1 MIIYK
6 ILWCKTDVEHS
17 SARQEILIF
26 DRNCKL
32 IIMLVNLPLD
42 PAISQMYPAMYPFL
56 SLNMDTLKKGVLFSS
71 YLSIGYSRHK
81 YVSPF

>member
-6 ILWCKTDVEHS
+6 ILWVKTDVEHS
-17 SARQEILIF
+17 SAGQEILIF
-26 DRNCKL
+26 DQNFKL

-42 PAISQMYPAMYPFL
+42 PAISQMYPAMYPFF
-56 SLNMDTLKKGVLFSS
+56 SLNTDTLKKGVLFSL
-71 YLSIGYSRHK
+71 YLSIGCIQHK